1 MRKKDYSY
9 LRQIRDIERL
19 RKEYLENS
27 EDIDVLKNLIQNPV
41 FPVRFSLNIIQKLFP
56 VNLIE
61 IIKNMRVNPFIRKKA
76 EMEFVQRYQKLSL
89 GEKKSL
95 IKVAPVSLLKNLV
108 DERDKRIILV
118 IFNNPYCTE
127 ELVLRFIN
135 RTSDRYPIYEI
146 IRDTKWLMYPRVID
160 AIINDIQAPIML
172 LISLLDRMNINQ
184 LKNMLKRE
192 YLHESVRIQVIEKIN
207 KKNKKIK
214 KELI

>member
-9 LRQIRDIERL
+9 LRQIRDIDRL
-19 RKEYLENS
+19 RREYLENS
-27 EDIDVLKNLIQNPV
+27 EDIEILRNLIQNPV

-61 IIKNMRVNPFIRKKA
+61 VIKNMRINPFIRKKA

-95 IKVAPVSLLKNLV
+95 IKIAPVSLLKNLV
-108 DERDKRIILV
+108 DEMDKRIILV

-135 RTSDRYPIYEI
+135 RASDRYPIYEI
-146 IRDTKWLMYPRVID
+146 ISDTKWLMYQRVLD
-160 AIINDIQAPIML
+160 AIINDVQAPIML

-192 YLHESVRIQVIEKIN
+192 YLHESVRIQVIEKIS